1 MSIYKYSDFEKELRA
16 SGLSGQFSTADMA
29 LAQKNPD
36 AGMAI
41 ISAKRNYAAAKT
53 PEARALANAE
63 ADKVRKSYGGYT
75 GGADGGSFNLEPL
88 SPNSYSMP
96 EAPVYDNAYKD
107 RINAALSKVENG
119 LEFSYDAASDPVYQA
134 YDKKYTREGQ
144 LATEDVL
151 GKASMMT
158 GGAPSTA
165 AITAAGQTANQYA
178 AAKADIIPTLYQQAF
193 ERAMAE
199 FNADRAVL
207 SDLMGADAQE
217 FGKYQV
223 ELGQHNTEN
232 AFNYGQLLDE
242 IGAQADVRAEEFT
255 KQQYADALKQQE
267 LENQRYDTQYAD
279 ALKQQEIENQRYD
292 TQYAD
297 SLKQQEIENKRY
309 DTQYADSMKQQQ
321 FENWLV
327 SENLKD
333 SREQQ
338 KKQNEYTERELSRL
352 EANADIDNAYA
363 QEQLTQLK
371 EGKTSDATGVVDADT
386 YKEMKATY
394 DAVYDSKTRDLK
406 SKLKEILNDDTSID
420 IKETPEELIENIL
433 SFDTWYRLKQLGY
446 GDYSGYKS
454 YDEYIESEYNSIINY
469 VTSKGG
475 K

>member
-16 SGLSGQFSTADMA
+16 SGLAGQFSTADMA

-96 EAPVYDNAYKD
+96 EAPVYDYAYKD
-107 RINAALSKVENG
+107 RINAALSKVENRQP
-119 LEFSYDAASDPVYQA
+119 FSYDPATDPVYQA

-178 AAKADIIPTLYQQAF
+178 AAKADIIPTLYHQAF
-193 ERAMAE
+193 DRAMAE

-232 AFNYGQLLDE
+232 AFKYGQLLDE
-242 IGAQADVRAEEFT
+242 IGAQADVRAEEFS

-267 LENQRYDTQYAD
+267 IENERYDTQYAD
-279 ALKQQEIENQRYD
+279 ALKQQEIEN
-292 TQYAD
+292 
-297 SLKQQEIENKRY
+297 KRY
-309 DTQYADSMKQQQ
+309 DTQYADTLKQQNYQ
-321 FENWLV
+321 NWLQ
-327 SENLKD
+327 SEALKMEKD
-333 SREQQ
+333 A
-338 KKQNEYTERELSRL
+338 TERSNRL
-352 EANADIDNAYA
+352 EDEAIARDIEQRRKDNERDDRELALKETAAALDNAYT
-363 QEQLTQLK
+363 QEQLNQLK
-371 EGKTSDATGVVDADT
+371 EGKTSDATGGTTGGVDTDE
-386 YKEMKATY
+386 YKQLKATY
-394 DAVYDSKTRDLK
+394 DAVYDSKIRELK
-406 SKLKEILNDDTSID
+406 GKDVT
-420 IKETPEELIENIL
+420 EEALENIL
-433 SFDTWYRLKQLGY
+433 PYETWYRLHSIGY
-446 GDYSGYKS
+446 DGYDAYES
-454 YDEYIESEYNSIINY
+454 YEEYLEDISADILEESKRGE
-469 VTSKGG
+469 
-475 K
+475 

>member
-1 MSIYKYSDFEKELRA
+1 MAIYKYSDFEKQLQA
-16 SGLSGQFSTADMA
+16 SGLAGQFSTADMA
-29 LAQKNPD
+29 LAQQNPD

-41 ISAKRNYAAAKT
+41 LSAKRNYAAAKNPT
-53 PEARALANAE
+53 ARALANAE

-88 SPNSYSMP
+88 SPNSYRAP
-96 EAPVYDNAYKD
+96 DAPVYDNAYKD
-107 RINAALSKVENG
+107 RINTALSKVENG

-193 ERAMAE
+193 DRAMAE

-207 SDLMGADAQE
+207 GDTLAVDSQE
-217 FGKYQV
+217 FGKYQT

-232 AFNYGQLLDE
+232 AFKYGQLLDE
-242 IGAQADVRAEEFT
+242 IEAQGSVRDEEFT
-255 KQQYADALKQQE
+255 KQ
-267 LENQRYDTQYAD
+267 QYAD

-297 SLKQQEIENKRY
+297 SLKQQ
-309 DTQYADSMKQQQ
+309 QY
-321 FENWLV
+321 ENWLA

-352 EANADIDNAYA
+352 EANAAIDNAYTT
-363 QEQLTQLK
+363 EQLNQLK
-371 EGKTSDATGVVDADT
+371 EGKTGDTAGGVDTDT

-394 DAVYDSKTRDLK
+394 DAVYDSKIRDLK
-406 SKLKEILNDDTSID
+406 SKDVT
-420 IKETPEELIENIL
+420 EEALENIL
-433 SFDTWYRLKQLGY
+433 PYETWYRLHSIGY
-446 GDYSGYKS
+446 DGYDAYES
-454 YDEYIESEYNSIINY
+454 YEEYLEDISSDILEESKRGE
-469 VTSKGG
+469 
-475 K
+475 

>member
-279 ALKQQEIENQRYD
+279 AQKQQNYQNWLQSEALKMEKEETARDNRLEDEAIARDIEQLRKENDRYD
-292 TQYAD
+292 
-297 SLKQQEIENKRY
+297 
-309 DTQYADSMKQQQ
+309 
-321 FENWLV
+321 
-327 SENLKD
+327 
-333 SREQQ
+333 
-338 KKQNEYTERELSRL
+338 RELAL
-352 EANADIDNAYA
+352 KEAAAGLDN
-363 QEQLTQLK
+363 QLTQAQLDQLK
-371 EGKTSDATGVVDADT
+371 EGNTTGG
-386 YKEMKATY
+386 
-394 DAVYDSKTRDLK
+394 
-406 SKLKEILNDDTSID
+406 
-420 IKETPEELIENIL
+420 EE
-433 SFDTWYRLKQLGY
+433 DV
-446 GDYSGYKS
+446 DYSGYFSTAKKQLKADGAPKKLIDTLYDYDKWVSAKRSGSDTEAAAFAS
-454 YDEYIESEYNSIINY
+454 YEEYLAAYRQLINEWLE
-469 VTSKGG
+469 KEGNQ
-475 K
+475 

>member
-279 ALKQQEIENQRYD
+279 ALKQQELENQRYD

-297 SLKQQEIENKRY
+297 AQKQQELENQRY
-309 DTQYADSMKQQQ
+309 DTQYADAQKQQNYQ
-321 FENWLV
+321 NWLQ
-327 SENLKD
+327 SEALKMEKEETARD
-333 SREQQ
+333 NRLEDEAIARDIEQLR
-338 KKQNEYTERELSRL
+338 KENDRYDRELAL
-352 EANADIDNAYA
+352 KEAAAGLDN
-363 QEQLTQLK
+363 QLTQERLNQLK
-371 EGKTSDATGVVDADT
+371 EGKTSDATGVVED
-386 YKEMKATY
+386 
-394 DAVYDSKTRDLK
+394 V
-406 SKLKEILNDDTSID
+406 
-420 IKETPEELIENIL
+420 
-433 SFDTWYRLKQLGY
+433 
-446 GDYSGYKS
+446 DYSGYFSAAKKQLKADGAPKELIDALYDYDKWVSAKRSGSDTEAAAFAS
-454 YDEYIESEYNSIINY
+454 YEEYLAAYRQVVNEWLEKEGNQ
-469 VTSKGG
+469 
-475 K
+475 

>member
-88 SPNSYSMP
+88 SPNSFQGS
-96 EAPVYDNAYKD
+96 EAPVYSNPYKD
-107 RINAALSKVENG
+107 RVEAALSKVENRQP
-119 LEFSYDAASDPVYQA
+119 FSYDPSTDPVYQS

-151 GKASMMT
+151 GKASVMT
-158 GGAPSTA
+158 GGVPSTA

-178 AAKADIIPTLYQQAF
+178 AEKADIIPTLYQQAYD
-193 ERAMAE
+193 RAMAE
-199 FNADRAVL
+199 FTADRQVL
-207 SDLMGADAQE
+207 SDLMAADAQE
-217 FGKYQV
+217 YGKYQT
-223 ELGQHNTEN
+223 ELGQYNTDK
-232 AFNYGQLLDE
+232 AFKYGQLLDE
-242 IGAQADVRAEEFT
+242 IEAQGSVRDEEFK
-255 KQQYADALKQQE
+255 KQQYADS
-267 LENQRYDTQYAD
+267 
-279 ALKQQEIENQRYD
+279 LKQQEIENQRYD

-297 SLKQQEIENKRY
+297 SLKQLELENERY
-309 DTQYADSMKQQQ
+309 DTEYADKQNQQQ

-352 EANADIDNAYA
+352 EANAAMDNSYT
-363 QEQLTQLK
+363 QERLNQLK
-371 EGKTSDATGVVDADT
+371 EGKTSDATGVVED
-386 YKEMKATY
+386 
-394 DAVYDSKTRDLK
+394 V
-406 SKLKEILNDDTSID
+406 
-420 IKETPEELIENIL
+420 
-433 SFDTWYRLKQLGY
+433 
-446 GDYSGYKS
+446 DYSGYFSAAKKQLKADGAPKKLIDALYD
-454 YDEYIESEYNSIINY
+454 YDEWVSAKRSGSDTEAAAFASYEEYIAAYRQVVNEWLDKEGNQ
-469 VTSKGG
+469 
-475 K
+475 